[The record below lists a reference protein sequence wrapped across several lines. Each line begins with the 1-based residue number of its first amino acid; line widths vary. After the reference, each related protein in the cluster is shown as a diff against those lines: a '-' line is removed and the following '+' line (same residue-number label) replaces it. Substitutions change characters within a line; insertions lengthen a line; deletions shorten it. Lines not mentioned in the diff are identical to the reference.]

1 VHEACPP
8 LGPAERGTFPAF
20 GWQLTMPLR
29 TTSTYAS
36 DIRPILP
43 AGAFAPAR
51 SRLLW
56 LPVHFLVIATSTC
69 AIAFGWVTWPSALLL
84 SLLIGASFAGL
95 TFVGHEA
102 LHGALVRSK
111 PLRRLVGWLG
121 FLPFAISPRL
131 WEAWHN
137 RVHHG
142 NTNRPGVDPDAYPT
156 LHEYRESRKVQRV
169 TDWFA
174 PGRGRLA
181 GAFSVLIGFSIQSS
195 NVLIAGRNSGML
207 SRAEHRHAL
216 LESGAAWAVWL
227 ALAVLIGPVSFLLAF
242 GIPLLVGNSIIMSL
256 ILTNHSLSPHTEI
269 NDPLVNSL
277 SVTGPSVLEW
287 LTLGFG
293 YHVEHHLF
301 PAMSARHARSVAG
314 LLRQRWPEQYQS
326 LPYFQAQRALH
337 RSPRVYRDN
346 TTLLDPRTGHTL
358 PTLGSSISVARQ
370 SYECSSMLN
379 QNDGMAHHF
388 EGRSPGIG
396 ARNPSRAIPSGQS

>member
-1 VHEACPP
+1 
-8 LGPAERGTFPAF
+8 
-20 GWQLTMPLR
+20 MPLT

-36 DIRPILP
+36 VIRPILP

-56 LPVHFLVIATSTC
+56 LPAHLLVIAISTS
-69 AIAFGWVTWPSALLL
+69 AIAFRWVTWPSALLL
-84 SLLIGASFAGL
+84 SLLIGASFAGM
-95 TFVGHEA
+95 TFVAHEA

-142 NTNRPGVDPDAYPT
+142 STNRPGVDPDAYPT
-156 LHEYRESRKVQRV
+156 LQEYRQNRAVRRF
-169 TDWFA
+169 TDWFS

-181 GAFSVLIGFSIQSS
+181 GVLSLLVGFTVQSS
-195 NVLIAGRNSGML
+195 NVLITGRTSGML
-207 SRAEHRHAL
+207 SRAEHRQAL

-256 ILTNHSLSPHTEI
+256 ILTNHSLSPHTEV

-277 SVTGPSVLEW
+277 TVTGPRVLEW

-301 PAMSARHARSVAG
+301 PAMSARHARSLAG

-326 LPYFQAQRALH
+326 LSYLQAQLALH
-337 RSPRVYRDN
+337 RSPRVYRDD
-346 TTLLDPRTGHTL
+346 TTLLDPLTGATL
-358 PTLGSSISVARQ
+358 PTLGSTMAFATGPRD
-370 SYECSSMLN
+370 CSPGLN
-379 QNDGMAHHF
+379 QNDGSVHHF
-388 EGRSPGIG
+388 EGRSSGAG
-396 ARNPSRAIPSGQS
+396 ARRRRSGMSIAPRAAKL